1 MLRAIHIKDFAII
14 ENLVLELEPGMT
26 VITGET
32 GAGKSIVID
41 ALDIA
46 LGDKANSQWIRHG
59 AERCEINI
67 EFDITYI
74 PKARA
79 WLSKNDLDNDNEC
92 IIRRL
97 LSNEGRGRNYING
110 SPVNLSQLRELGN
123 LLVNIHGQHQHQALV
138 KLNEQRELLDNYA
151 NHDELLQQVR
161 QTFHSYKKIQNEI
174 NALIEQTNASDSQ
187 KALLEYQLSELEAL
201 ALEDD
206 ELEKLHVEHRQLAN
220 AEQLIQTCH
229 QALELISEGEEY
241 NATSLLNSAT
251 HALDDCKALD
261 YRLNNAC
268 ELVNSALINLEE
280 AENELKLYLNQIDL
294 NPERLQEVDQ
304 RLSQIHDLAR
314 KHKVAPENIL
324 HHYES
329 LIDRFDA
336 INNASERLIELQ
348 NKQQI
353 LWQEYIAFAEAL
365 RQQRKQKAE
374 DLNEFIT
381 ESMQNLG
388 MQGGVFAIDIT
399 EAEPSASGIDKIE
412 FYVTANPGQPLQP
425 LSKVASGGE
434 LSRIGLAIQVITAKA
449 DATPTLVFDEVD
461 VGIGGH
467 TAAIVGELLRQL
479 GETAQVI
486 CITHL
491 PQVASYGHHH
501 LKIAKQSDGVQ
512 THSDVRF
519 LNKHERTQEIA
530 RMLGGVKV
538 TEQTLAHAE
547 EMLAL
552 SAG

>member
-14 ENLVLELEPGMT
+14 ENLNLELEPGMT

-74 PKARA
+74 PKART
-79 WLSKNDLDNDNEC
+79 WLANNDLDNDNEC

-97 LSNEGRGRNYING
+97 LSVEGRGRNYING
-110 SPVNLSQLRELGN
+110 SPVNLSQLRELGS

-151 NHDELLQQVR
+151 GDDELLQKVR
-161 QTFHSYKKIQNEI
+161 QTYNAYKKIQNKI
-174 NALIEQTNASDSQ
+174 DALTEQTNTGDSQ
-187 KALLEYQLSELEAL
+187 KILLEYQLNELDAL

-206 ELEKLHVEHRQLAN
+206 ELDSLHVEHRQLAN
-220 AEQLIQTCH
+220 AEQLIKTCH
-229 QALELISEGEEY
+229 QALEHISEGEEY
-241 NATSLLNSAT
+241 NATSLMNAAT
-251 HALDDCKALD
+251 HAIDDCKALD

-268 ELVNSALINLEE
+268 ELVNNAIINLEE
-280 AENELKLYLNQIDL
+280 AEGELKHYLEQIDL
-294 NPERLQEVDQ
+294 NPERLQVVDQ
-304 RLSQIHDLAR
+304 RLSQIHELAR
-314 KHKVAPENIL
+314 KHKIAPENIL
-324 HHYES
+324 QHHES
-329 LIDRFDA
+329 LTEQYILLS
-336 INNASERLIELQ
+336 NASERLIELEQ
-348 NKQQI
+348 EQKV
-353 LWQEYIAFAEAL
+353 LWQEFIVLAEELSQL
-365 RQQRKQKAE
+365 RKDKAE
-374 DLNEFIT
+374 DLNDFIT

-399 EAEPSASGIDKIE
+399 EAEPSQFGIDKVA

-501 LKIAKQSDGVQ
+501 LKIAKESDGVQ

-519 LNKHERTQEIA
+519 LNKKERTQEIA

-538 TEQTLAHAE
+538 TEQTLAHAA
-547 EMLAL
+547 EMLTL
-552 SAG
+552 SV